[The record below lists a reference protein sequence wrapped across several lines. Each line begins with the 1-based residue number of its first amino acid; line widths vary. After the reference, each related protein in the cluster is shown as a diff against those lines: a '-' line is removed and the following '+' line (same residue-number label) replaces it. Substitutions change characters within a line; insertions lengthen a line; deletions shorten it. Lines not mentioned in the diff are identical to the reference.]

1 MSVKATKE
9 QRVKETEEEEI
20 SEDLD
25 LKVKKYLRGGAAN
38 FDDLKD
44 KKLKGQLSHREFLH
58 GASAKAAAK
67 YEKVCTS
74 LFSLS
79 ISCCCCCCCIS
90 ENDVCM
96 YMIQW
101 LMPSEGGYLEADGP
115 VEKTWRIKQED
126 IRREVDISSSRNQ
139 HDVILP
145 GLLLIF

>member
-67 YEKVCTS
+67 YEKVRNF

-79 ISCCCCCCCIS
+79 ISSSCCCCIS
-90 ENDVCM
+90 ENDDV
-96 YMIQW
+96 
-101 LMPSEGGYLEADGP
+101 G
-115 VEKTWRIKQED
+115 V
-126 IRREVDISSSRNQ
+126 
-139 HDVILP
+139 HDSVAYAE
-145 GLLLIF
+145 

>member
-67 YEKVCTS
+67 YEKVCTF

-79 ISCCCCCCCIS
+79 ICCCIS
-90 ENDVCM
+90 ENDDVGVHSVA
-96 YMIQW
+96 YAEW
-101 LMPSEGGYLEADGP
+101 GRVFGGG
-115 VEKTWRIKQED
+115 RSGRED
-126 IRREVDISSSRNQ
+126 MENQ
-139 HDVILP
+139 T
-145 GLLLIF
+145 GRY

>member
-67 YEKVCTS
+67 YEKVCTF

-79 ISCCCCCCCIS
+79 IYCCCCCCCCIS
-90 ENDVCM
+90 ENVDV
-96 YMIQW
+96 
-101 LMPSEGGYLEADGP
+101 G
-115 VEKTWRIKQED
+115 V
-126 IRREVDISSSRNQ
+126 
-139 HDVILP
+139 HDSVAYAE
-145 GLLLIF
+145 